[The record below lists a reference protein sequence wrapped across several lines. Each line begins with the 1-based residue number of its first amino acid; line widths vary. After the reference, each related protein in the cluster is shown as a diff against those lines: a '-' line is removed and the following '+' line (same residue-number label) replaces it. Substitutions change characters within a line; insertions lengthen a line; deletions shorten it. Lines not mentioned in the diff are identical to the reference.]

1 VEFLSPRR
9 AAAGR
14 RSAGQ
19 GIPMKILIVVASSLG
34 GILLFLLASA
44 SANTAL
50 FARHYP
56 WLLGLNAIVAL
67 ALFALIVWQVRR
79 LWQEHRAKV
88 FGSRLKLRLM
98 LFFGMMAVLPG
109 VLIYAVS
116 VQFVT
121 KSIETWFD
129 VRVEKALES
138 GLDLGRGVL
147 DSLLDD
153 LSEKGRAVALELG
166 ELPEQQWR
174 IALSRLRE
182 QNGAQYAAVFSASGQ
197 LLATATS
204 GLSVF
209 LPPAP
214 TPETLR
220 QARAGRSYREIESV
234 GGRELVL
241 RVLLPVTSSGL
252 GMETR
257 VLQLTQPVPGNLA
270 SSAELVQEVYRDY
283 QELSLGRQGLTRIY
297 AMTLTLTV
305 LLALFTAIAA
315 AFVLARRLSAPLSIL
330 AEGTQAVAAGDFTPR
345 RAIDSRDELGVLTQS
360 FNRMTRQLDDA
371 RRDTERHRAEVESA
385 RAYLESIL
393 ANLSAGVLAFD
404 WKFRLRTVND
414 GAQTILGDTFGG
426 LVGEAVEAWTR
437 QRAVGQTIREAFAG
451 RGRKEW
457 QTQIEISRPGGLP
470 QILSLRGTQ
479 LPKDASGGFVV
490 VFDDVT
496 HLVAAQRSAAWGEVA
511 RRLAHEIKNPL
522 TPIQLCAERMRIKL
536 AGRLGQADAE
546 MLGRSTQ
553 TIINQVQAM
562 KRMVNEFSDYAR
574 LPPPKLVELDLNALI
589 REVLGLYETSRAA
602 IALDL
607 DAALPP
613 ILGDATQLRQIIHNL
628 LKNAEDAQEATA
640 NPSIRLSTR
649 QADDMAEFTVADAGP
664 GFPEE
669 LMGKVFEPYVTTK
682 AGGTGLGLAIVK
694 KIVDE
699 HHGRIRIDNR
709 PSSGAEVSLRLLLAP
724 ERMSQS
730 GTEETSEEN

>member
-1 VEFLSPRR
+1 V
-9 AAAGR
+9 
-14 RSAGQ
+14 
-19 GIPMKILIVVASSLG
+19 KTLIIIASSLG

-50 FARHYP
+50 FAKHYP

-67 ALFALIVWQVRR
+67 ALFVLIVWQVR
-79 LWQEHRAKV
+79 LLGQEYRARV

-98 LFFGMMAVLPG
+98 VFFGIMAVLPG

-138 GLDLGRGVL
+138 GLNLGRSAL

-153 LSEKGRAVALELG
+153 LSEKGRAIAQELG
-166 ELPEQQWR
+166 ALPESQWR
-174 IALSRLRE
+174 VALSRLRE
-182 QNGAQYAAVFSASGQ
+182 QSGVQYLALFSTSGQ
-197 LLATATS
+197 VLATATS
-204 GLSVF
+204 DLSVS

-214 TPETLR
+214 NSEMLR
-220 QARAGRSYREIESV
+220 QIRAKRGYREIESV
-234 GGRELVL
+234 DGQNLVL
-241 RVLLPVTSSGL
+241 RVLSPVTLSGL
-252 GMETR
+252 GMEMR
-257 VLQLTQPVPGNLA
+257 VLQLTQPVPSNLA
-270 SSAELVQEVYRDY
+270 LNAEQVQDVYRDY

-305 LLALFTAIAA
+305 LLALFTAIAM

-345 RAIDSRDELGVLTQS
+345 QAVDSHDELGLLTRS
-360 FNRMTRQLDDA
+360 FRRMTRQLDEA
-371 RRDTERHRAEVESA
+371 RRDTEWHRAEVESA

-393 ANLSAGVLAFD
+393 ANLSAGVLVFD
-404 WKFRLRTVND
+404 WQFRLRTVND
-414 GAQTILGDTFGG
+414 GAQTILDDKFNG
-426 LVGEAVEAWTR
+426 LVDEIVDVWER
-437 QRAVGQTIREAFAG
+437 QQALGHAIRKAFTEHG
-451 RGRKEW
+451 DKEW
-457 QTQIEISRPGGLP
+457 RTQIELARPGGLP
-470 QILSLRGTQ
+470 QILSLRGTP
-479 LPKDASGGFVV
+479 LPEDSSEGFVV

-522 TPIQLCAERMRIKL
+522 TPIQLSAERMQLKL
-536 AGRLGQADAE
+536 ADKLGKADGE
-546 MLGRSTQ
+546 MLSRSTQ

-574 LPPPKLVELDLNALI
+574 LPPPELVELDLNALI
-589 REVLGLYETSRAA
+589 REVMGLYETSQVA
-602 IALDL
+602 ISLDL
-607 DAALPP
+607 DALLPP

-628 LKNAEDAQEATA
+628 LRNAEEAQVSQAATE

-649 QADDMAEFTVADAGP
+649 RAGNMAEFAVIDTGP

-669 LMGKVFEPYVTTK
+669 LMARVFEPYVTTK

-699 HHGRIRIDNR
+699 HRGRIRINNR
-709 PSSGAEVSLRLLLAP
+709 SPSGAEVSLRLPFAP
-724 ERMSQS
+724 VRI
-730 GTEETSEEN
+730 T

>member
-1 VEFLSPRR
+1 MEFLSLRGG
-9 AAAGR
+9 GR
-14 RSAGQ
+14 SGNRGRQ
-19 GIPMKILIVVASSLG
+19 VKTLIVIASSIG

-50 FARHYP
+50 FAKHYP
-56 WLLGLNAIVAL
+56 WLLGLNAVVAL
-67 ALFALIVWQVRR
+67 ALFALIVWQVRL
-79 LWQEHRAKV
+79 LWLEHRGKV

-98 LFFGMMAVLPG
+98 VVFGLMAVFPG

-138 GLDLGRGVL
+138 GLSLGRSAL
-147 DSLLDD
+147 DSLLED
-153 LSEKGRAVALELG
+153 LSEKGRTIALELS
-166 ELPEQQWR
+166 EQPEPQR
-174 IALSRLRE
+174 RAALSRLRE
-182 QNGAQYAAVFSASGQ
+182 QIGVQYIALFSTSGQ

-204 GLSVF
+204 DLSVF
-209 LPPAP
+209 LPPTP
-214 TPETLR
+214 TQEKLR
-220 QARAGRSYREIESV
+220 QARTGRGYREIES
-234 GGRELVL
+234 GGQDLML
-241 RVLLPVTSSGL
+241 RVLVPVIPSGL

-257 VLQLTQPVPGNLA
+257 ILQLTQPVPSNLA
-270 SSAELVQEVYRDY
+270 LNAERVQDVYRDY

-305 LLALFTAIAA
+305 LLALFTAIAL

-345 RAIDSRDELGVLTQS
+345 QAIYSHDELGILTQS

-371 RRDTERHRAEVESA
+371 RRDAERHRTDVESA

-393 ANLSAGVLAFD
+393 ANLSAGVLVFD
-404 WKFRLRTVND
+404 RQFRLRTAND
-414 GAQTILGDTFGG
+414 GAQTILGDAFNG
-426 LVGEAVEAWTR
+426 LLGEVVDAWER
-437 QRAVGQTIREAFAG
+437 QQAVGQAIRKAFAES
-451 RGRKEW
+451 GRKEW
-457 QTQIEISRPGGLP
+457 QTQIELARPGGLP

-479 LPKDASGGFVV
+479 LPEGTSGGFVV

-496 HLVAAQRSAAWGEVA
+496 RLVAAQRSAAWGEVA

-522 TPIQLCAERMRIKL
+522 TPIQLSAERMQLKL
-536 AGRLGQADAE
+536 ADKLGKGDGE
-546 MLGRSTQ
+546 ILERSTQ
-553 TIINQVQAM
+553 TIINQVLAM

-574 LPPPKLVELDLNALI
+574 LPAPALAELDLNALI
-589 REVLGLYETSRAA
+589 REVLGLYETSQAA

-607 DAALPP
+607 DTALPP

-628 LKNAEDAQEATA
+628 LRNAEDAQISTV

-649 QADDMAEFTVADAGP
+649 RAGDMAEFTVTDAGP

-669 LMGKVFEPYVTTK
+669 MMARVFEPYVTTK

-699 HHGRIRIDNR
+699 HRGQIRINNR
-709 PSSGAEVSLRLLLAP
+709 SPAGAEVSLRLPLAP
-724 ERMSQS
+724 ERMTQS
-730 GTEETSEEN
+730 SIRETSEEN